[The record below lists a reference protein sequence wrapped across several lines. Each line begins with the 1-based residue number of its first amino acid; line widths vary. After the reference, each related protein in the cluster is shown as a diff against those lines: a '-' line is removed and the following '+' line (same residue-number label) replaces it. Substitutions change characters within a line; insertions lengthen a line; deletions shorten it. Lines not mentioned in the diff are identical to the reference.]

1 MNPTDSSQKKSEAQ
15 YRSDI
20 YGMLAALFRRE
31 ITPDLLKQVKEPQ
44 FLGVLTGQ
52 GAGDLEDFLQGDD
65 DDVIEA
71 LAVEYARL
79 FLGPGKHISPHESIH
94 HTRPDGDWGQL
105 WGGSTVEVKKFIE
118 STGLSF
124 AKEYK
129 GLPDHIAAEFEL
141 MQALTRQESQAWHAA
156 DSVKARYFRDIEKQ
170 FIGKHLSRWVSE
182 FCTRVAEAAELPLY
196 RDLAVLTRGFIEFE
210 TKAIGGLADNR
221 YADRSTQTPAV

>member
-1 MNPTDSSQKKSEAQ
+1 VNPTESSQKQTEAQ

-20 YGMLAALFRRE
+20 YGLLAALFRRE
-31 ITPDLLKQVKEPQ
+31 ITPDLLKQVKDSQ
-44 FLGVLTGQ
+44 FLGILPGQ
-52 GAGDLEDFLQGDD
+52 GAGDLEGFWQGDD
-65 DDVIEA
+65 DAVIEA

-94 HTRPDGDWGQL
+94 HTRPDGDWGRL

-141 MQALTRQESQAWHAA
+141 MQALTRQEAQAWGAA
-156 DSVKARYFRDIEKQ
+156 DSVKAGYFRGIEKQ
-170 FIGKHLSRWVSE
+170 FIGKHLSQWVSG

-196 RDLAVLTRGFIEFE
+196 YDLAVLTRGFIEFE
-210 TKAIGGLADNR
+210 TIAIENLA
-221 YADRSTQTPAV
+221 A